1 MSGRLISLKKIM
13 NTSLNKRHIF
23 HGFYVFPQMFSFF
36 IFFFFRCFLHPQT
49 NRTGGL
55 TLIWVFWTLA
65 WCKLCCPCNPI
76 HGIFIFVLMKSQ
88 LIGCYNSQC
97 FPFNPFNNE
106 PFATKNI
113 FDLQLK
119 TLVSCKNSSNPLNN
133 SFLGCFNGN
142 LWLNVIT
149 VIHIKSI
156 NKSQFSLQPI
166 QWSFI
171 SYLFGWFHPNFS
183 WVKPPMFPIHAK
195 IPILDG
201 QITYSWMKWRFN
213 PDVPFGSIES

>member
-1 MSGRLISLKKIM
+1 MSGRLTRLKKIM

-76 HGIFIFVLMKSQ
+76 HGILIFVLMKSQ

-106 PFATKNI
+106 PFATKKHIWLATKNTG
-113 FDLQLK
+113 FLQK
-119 TLVSCKNSSNPLNN
+119 
-133 SFLGCFNGN
+133 
-142 LWLNVIT
+142 
-149 VIHIKSI
+149 
-156 NKSQFSLQPI
+156 
-166 QWSFI
+166 
-171 SYLFGWFHPNFS
+171 LF
-183 WVKPPMFPIHAK
+183 
-195 IPILDG
+195 
-201 QITYSWMKWRFN
+201 Q
-213 PDVPFGSIES
+213 SIEQFIFGMFQWQSLIKCDYCNSY

>member
-1 MSGRLISLKKIM
+1 M
-13 NTSLNKRHIF
+13 
-23 HGFYVFPQMFSFF
+23 GFMF
-36 IFFFFRCFLHPQT
+36 FL
-49 NRTGGL
+49 R
-55 TLIWVFWTLA
+55 
-65 WCKLCCPCNPI
+65 
-76 HGIFIFVLMKSQ
+76 
-88 LIGCYNSQC
+88 C
-97 FPFNPFNNE
+97 FPFSYSFFSDVSCIPKQTELAVSPSFGCFE
-106 PFATKNI
+106 PWLDVNCVVPATRSTESSFLCWWSPNSSVVTTHNVSLSTHSTMNHLQQKNI

-149 VIHIKSI
+149 VIHIKPI
-156 NKSQFSLQPI
+156 NKSQFPLQPI

-213 PDVPFGSIES
+213 PDVPFGSIKS